1 VKIALGKTRR
11 RELGKFTLD
20 LGKLIFGGTVV
31 TQIFSAT
38 VVSPALIFF
47 GLVSTI
53 TAVVIG
59 LAITPEE

>member
-1 VKIALGKTRR
+1 MKISLGKARR
-11 RELGKFTLD
+11 RELGKFIPD

-38 VVSPALIFF
+38 AASPAMVLF
-47 GLVSTI
+47 GLAAAI
-53 TAVVIG
+53 AAAVIG

>member
-1 VKIALGKTRR
+1 MKITLGKVRR

-38 VVSPALIFF
+38 ATSPAMIFF
-47 GLVSTI
+47 GLVATVA
-53 TAVVIG
+53 AVVIG

>member
-1 VKIALGKTRR
+1 VKISLGKVRR

-38 VVSPALIFF
+38 AASPPMLLG
-47 GLVSTI
+47 GLAATI
-53 TAVVIG
+53 IAVVIG
-59 LAITPEE
+59 LALTPEE